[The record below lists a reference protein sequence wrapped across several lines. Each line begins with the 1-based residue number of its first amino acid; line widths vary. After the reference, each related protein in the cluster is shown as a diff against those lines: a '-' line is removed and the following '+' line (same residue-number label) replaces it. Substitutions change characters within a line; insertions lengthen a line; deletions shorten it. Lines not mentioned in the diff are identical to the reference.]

1 MLHKILAPGPWFA
14 AKRLGI
20 GAGWPIAWQ
29 GWALLAS
36 YTGVIAG
43 LGMLLSQGGTGPGV
57 AALAVFLGC
66 TAILLEIL
74 RRRTDGGWRWGP
86 SD

>member
-20 GAGWPIAWQ
+20 GASWPIAWQ
-29 GWALLAS
+29 GWVLLAS
-36 YTGVIAG
+36 YVGVIAG
-43 LGMLLSQGGTGPGV
+43 LGMLLRQGGTAPRV
-57 AALAVFLGC
+57 AALVMFLGC
-66 TAILLEIL
+66 TAVLLEIV

>member
-43 LGMLLSQGGTGPGV
+43 LGMLLRQGSTFSRV
-57 AALAVFLGC
+57 AALVVFLGC
-66 TAILLEIL
+66 TAGLLEIV
-74 RRRTDGGWRWGP
+74 RRRTKGGWRWGP
-86 SD
+86 SE

>member
-20 GAGWPIAWQ
+20 GASWPIAWQ

-43 LGMLLSQGGTGPGV
+43 LGMLLRQGGTAPRV
-57 AALAVFLGC
+57 AAFVMFLGF
-66 TAILLEIL
+66 TAVLLEIV
-74 RRRTDGGWRWGP
+74 RRRTEGGWRWGP
-86 SD
+86 GE